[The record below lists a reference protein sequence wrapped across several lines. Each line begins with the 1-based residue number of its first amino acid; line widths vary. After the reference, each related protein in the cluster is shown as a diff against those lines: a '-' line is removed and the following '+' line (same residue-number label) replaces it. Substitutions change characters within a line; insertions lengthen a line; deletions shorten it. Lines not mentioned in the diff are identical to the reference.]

1 MVPASPRHK
10 ELDMP
15 AKTLPARA
23 TRLRRAL
30 ALLAILLFG
39 QAVPAAAPG
48 PLPSDA
54 EGFYFLAGEW
64 QVQHRKLK
72 DPWGEREEWS
82 TFEGSAGFRTL
93 VDGLVSVEELR
104 DAKGVPF
111 GGAVRTFD
119 RERRVW
125 SDSWVGAGDGIL
137 QPGVIGRFDGP
148 VGTFTTA
155 DTYKDLVILARG
167 VWRRVSADEFT
178 WEQFISRD
186 QGATWLLTWHMRFQR
201 KAEGGPR

>member
-1 MVPASPRHK
+1 MPGQFLSP
-10 ELDMP
+10 
-15 AKTLPARA
+15 
-23 TRLRRAL
+23 
-30 ALLAILLFG
+30 
-39 QAVPAAAPG
+39 PAARLAGIFMLAVLVLFSAPAPAADPG
-48 PLPSDA
+48 PPPSDS

-72 DPWGEREEWS
+72 DPWAEREEWS
-82 TFEGSAGFRTL
+82 DFEGSASFRTL
-93 VDGLVSVEELR
+93 VDGLLSVEELR
-104 DAKGVPF
+104 DAKGTPF

-125 SDSWVGAGDGIL
+125 SDSWVGARDGVL

-148 VGTFTTA
+148 VGTFTTP

-178 WEQFISRD
+178 WEQYFSRD
-186 QGATWLLTWHMRFQR
+186 NGAHWLLTWHMRFQR
-201 KAEGGPR
+201 KAGSGAR

>member
-1 MVPASPRHK
+1 MSKPNARSMHLTGTASLGVCDRWLRLLLWLWLAFFVADACPA
-10 ELDMP
+10 E
-15 AKTLPARA
+15 
-23 TRLRRAL
+23 
-30 ALLAILLFG
+30 
-39 QAVPAAAPG
+39 PG

-64 QVQHRKLK
+64 KVQHRQLK
-72 DPWGEREEWS
+72 EPFAEAEEWRNY
-82 TFEGSAGFRTL
+82 EGSASFRTL
-93 VDGLVSVEELR
+93 VNGLLSVEELR

-125 SDSWVGAGDGIL
+125 SDSWVGVRDGVL

-148 VGTFTTA
+148 VGTFTTP
-155 DTYKDLVILARG
+155 DTYKDMVILARG

-178 WEQFISRD
+178 WEQFFSRD

-201 KAEGGPR
+201 QPGTGTR